1 MTCIPYQ
8 EPAPVAIAPVAAA
21 PVAVAPVAAA
31 APVPPAP
38 AAPVPVASVAVA
50 PVVAAAPLP
59 QPPVA
64 PRAPPPAFGNAAAA
78 LQEAEDPAP
87 KPFNADIDNGGARSY
102 GMQKTEDGKKDW
114 STIGQVHGGKVRKRI
129 AASLGGGVRQNTII
143 VFCCFF

>member
-1 MTCIPYQ
+1 MTCIPLQ
-8 EPAPVAIAPVAAA
+8 DPA
-21 PVAVAPVAAA
+21 PVAVAPVAVAPLAA
-31 APVPPAP
+31 AVPVPPAP
-38 AAPVPVASVAVA
+38 AAPVPVAPVAIA

-64 PRAPPPAFGNAAAA
+64 PAPRAPPPAFGAAAAA

-114 STIGQVHGGKVRKRI
+114 STIGQVHGGKVRIRI
-129 AASLGGGVRQNTII
+129 AASLRGGRGPTNTMHI
-143 VFCCFF
+143 F